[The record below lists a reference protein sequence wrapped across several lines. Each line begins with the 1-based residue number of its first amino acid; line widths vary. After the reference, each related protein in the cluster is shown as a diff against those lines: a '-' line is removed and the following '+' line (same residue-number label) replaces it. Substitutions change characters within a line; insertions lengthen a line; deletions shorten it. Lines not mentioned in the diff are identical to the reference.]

1 MSKNIAV
8 FDFDGTITNS
18 DSLWKFLKYSKTK
31 ACFYFGCL
39 INLPLL
45 TLAALGLYSRS
56 KAKEH
61 LIGWF
66 FRGYPKSDFLNLCE
80 HFADAHECIIRDSA
94 TEEIKRHQKSN
105 HIVIIITA
113 SPIEWVIPFAKKLDI
128 PIVLGTQL
136 EYTSE
141 GKLTGHFSSKNCTGS
156 EKVKALLTRF
166 PNREQYTLYT
176 YGDSSG
182 DKELLDFSDYKYFRK
197 LK

>member
-66 FRGYPKSDFLNLCE
+66 
-80 HFADAHECIIRDSA
+80 
-94 TEEIKRHQKSN
+94 
-105 HIVIIITA
+105 
-113 SPIEWVIPFAKKLDI
+113 
-128 PIVLGTQL
+128 
-136 EYTSE
+136 
-141 GKLTGHFSSKNCTGS
+141 
-156 EKVKALLTRF
+156 
-166 PNREQYTLYT
+166 
-176 YGDSSG
+176 
-182 DKELLDFSDYKYFRK
+182 
-197 LK
+197 